1 MQPVLSQVDRPELS
15 VPFVECSFAVPHIP
29 AICSLGCAD
38 GTCSRPDE
46 CVCKKGFH
54 GALCDKPI
62 ISLAEAVGV
71 GACSYADAS
80 SACRVGTANQT
91 DCPKHYQL
99 KRVEKC
105 SQLGFSRAVCKR
117 ICCDG
122 WQGSDCRTRNAVSV
136 LFLSYIPA
144 ACDPECV
151 NGECT
156 ASNVCTCSLTA
167 TGALCDVCTEGW
179 TGAACVT
186 RESSFLGRLNLT

>member
-1 MQPVLSQVDRPELS
+1 MQPVLTQVDRPELP
-15 VPFVECSFAVPHIP
+15 VPFVECSVVVLSHAS
-29 AICSLGCAD
+29 AICSLGCANN

-62 ISLAEAVGV
+62 TSLTEAVGV
-71 GACSYADAS
+71 GVCSYADAS

-105 SQLGFSRAVCKR
+105 SQVGLSRAVCKR
-117 ICCDG
+117 VCCDG
-122 WQGSDCRTRNAVSV
+122 WQGSDCRTRNDFV
-136 LFLSYIPA
+136 LYYSHYPA
-144 ACDPECV
+144 ACDPKCV

-156 ASNVCTCSLTA
+156 ASDVCTCNPTA

-179 TGAACVT
+179 TGAACST
-186 RESSFLGRLNLT
+186 RESSV